1 VRFFTEN
8 KVEIT
13 RYYSDPAGEQPVVE
27 RSVETGP

>member
-13 RYYSDPAGEQPVVE
+13 RWLSEPGPED
-27 RSVETGP
+27 SVRRPIETGA